1 METSA
6 PSDEV
11 HAAKSENHIKLAI
24 YSYLKQLVKNFKSF
38 ANIIAIDYSKIIK
51 SINYQRSIM
60 KPILEKRT
68 AQFIEEVAASGG
80 KPLYKLTVQEA
91 RKVLDDLQAKPV
103 DKLPVMIEDL
113 LIPTGPEGRMSIR
126 VIRPP
131 NSNGPLPVIMY
142 FHGGGWI
149 LGNKETHDRLIREIA
164 CGTNAAVVFV
174 NYTPSPEAKY
184 PIPIEEAY
192 AATKYVSEHG
202 KELKLD
208 SSRLAVAGD
217 SVGGNMAA
225 VVTLLAKERHG
236 PKISYQVLFYPVTD
250 ANFNTRSYQ
259 DFAEGPWLTKAAMEW
274 FWNAY
279 APNLSDRKKHTVC
292 PLLST
297 LDQLHNLPPA
307 LIITDENDVLR
318 DEGEAY
324 AHKLIQAGVEV
335 TTMRCLGTCH
345 DFLMLNPISKAP
357 AARSVI
363 ALANAQLQ
371 KAFMQKKK
379 AKQTKAA

>member
-1 METSA
+1 VDA
-6 PSDEV
+6 I
-11 HAAKSENHIKLAI
+11 KSGKNITLAI
-24 YSYLKQLVKNFKSF
+24 YFYLKQFAKNFKLF
-38 ANIIAIDYSKIIK
+38 ANIIAIYYLNVLNKG
-51 SINYQRSIM
+51 SIM

-80 KPLYKLTVQEA
+80 KPLSKLTVQEA

-103 DKLPVMIEDL
+103 EKLPVLIEDL

-126 VIRPP
+126 IVRPQD
-131 NSNGPLPVIMY
+131 SNGHLPAIMY

-164 CGTNAAVVFV
+164 CGSNAAVVFV
-174 NYTPSPEAKY
+174 NYSPSPEAKY
-184 PIPIEEAY
+184 PVPIEEAY
-192 AATKYVSEHG
+192 AATKYVAEHG

-208 SSRLAVAGD
+208 STRLAVAGD

-236 PKISYQVLFYPVTD
+236 PKIAYQVLFYPVTD

-259 DFAEGPWLTKAAMEW
+259 DFAEGPWLSKASMEW

-292 PLLST
+292 PLLAT
-297 LDQLHNLPPA
+297 PDQLHNLPPA

-345 DFLMLNPISKAP
+345 DFLMLNPLCKTP

-363 ALANAQLQ
+363 AIANAQLQ

-379 AKQTKAA
+379 AKQAKVA